1 MQINVNRKLRAQKDL
16 WILDGWPEAETIAA
30 FKLLG
35 RTEEEAIEAYTIS
48 IRGMVRIDYL
58 VVLVFP

>member
-1 MQINVNRKLRAQKDL
+1 VRVNRKRRAQKDL

-35 RTEEEAIEAYTIS
+35 RTEVEAIVAYTIS
-48 IRGMVRIDYL
+48 IRGMVRIDSL